1 MASSADIHENEMGV
15 ISNPAQLRCLD
26 SAGNSGVVEPGT
38 LLKDLSYIFKS
49 GGLSGGNPTKW
60 IGLGRFLGDPYRP
73 IRIDMISGIYNASSG
88 RKEIELV
95 LTKNVDVYC
104 YGTGK
109 GVIGYVING
118 NNLDIYLKVVQT
130 ESYNGWVY
138 GAFINTIGDTQV
150 EPSGIVYVP

>member
-1 MASSADIHENEMGV
+1 
-15 ISNPAQLRCLD
+15 
-26 SAGNSGVVEPGT
+26 
-38 LLKDLSYIFKS
+38 
-49 GGLSGGNPTKW
+49 
-60 IGLGRFLGDPYRP
+60 
-73 IRIDMISGIYNASSG
+73 MISGIYNAISG

-95 LTKNVDVYC
+95 LTKNVDVYY

-118 NNLDIYLKVVQT
+118 NNLDIYLKVIQT

-138 GAFINTIGDTQV
+138 GTFINAIGDTST